1 MKNRNNKNGGA
12 YTKTLSQLPKWSY
25 GYEDEG
31 GYRTKKHSDRKVE
44 VRQLIA
50 EDEQRCAFIDKV
62 LRERLGE
69 EGFKRFKVYEKE
81 RRKEKDSSFYG

>member
-25 GYEDEG
+25 EEE

-44 VRQLIA
+44 VRQMIA
-50 EDEQRCAFIDKV
+50 EDEQKCAFIDKV
-62 LRERLGE
+62 LRQRLGE

-81 RRKEKDSSFYG
+81 RRKESGFYG